1 MNPRMTAASG
11 LRPVCGRTSVG
22 WSMIWGNT
30 ETGGLVTGAA
40 GGMVSGGVLFAA
52 GGSASS
58 SRVVVEVGAVVAGVV
73 VVLLGTVVDAAV
85 LDRADMVVVDGLV
98 TAVSGIWV
106 VVVGLG
112 GVGGFANEVWSVG
125 RGSMPY
131 ATVPETRRRVPVIT
145 ARPARRRRIAK

>member
-40 GGMVSGGVLFAA
+40 
-52 GGSASS
+52 
-58 SRVVVEVGAVVAGVV
+58 VGDVV

-85 LDRADMVVVDGLV
+85 LDRSDVVDGLV

-106 VVVGLG
+106 VVVRLG
-112 GVGGFANEVWSVG
+112 GVGGFANEVWFVG
-125 RGSMPY
+125 GGSMPY